1 MLSNAERVMKIE
13 EKCWVLNAEIL
24 KALRSGGI
32 DSYLNPFRNKGWVVV
47 YIPIHYYIFILN

>member
-1 MLSNAERVMKIE
+1 MKIE